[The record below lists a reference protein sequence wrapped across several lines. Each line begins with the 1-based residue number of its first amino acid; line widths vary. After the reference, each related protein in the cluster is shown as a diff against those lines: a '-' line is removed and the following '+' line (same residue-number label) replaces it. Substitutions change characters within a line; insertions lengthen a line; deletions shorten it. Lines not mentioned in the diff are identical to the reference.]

1 VIEDQLHVFAF
12 VRHIYKKEKKRKEK
26 KRKVSSP
33 LQFYHFMHAYQQIY
47 AS

>member
-1 VIEDQLHVFAF
+1 VIEDDQLHVFAF
-12 VRHIYKKEKKRKEK
+12 VRDIHKKEK